1 MENRTEYKNPLAD
14 LMRSQREEV
23 EKYRWIES
31 EKAGRDIGWQRAS
44 EEWMR
49 KHFTGWKE
57 NARGRGVQQ
66 PLLEVLWFQQ
76 QEIESYKWIESERR
90 GHDIGWKHAVTEWH
104 DRHYG
109 EWKEH
114 VLTTALGEPGDT
126 DRTALGIVSERS
138 APKRKRPFSTK
149 HRENLAG
156 AMRAWHEKKK
166 SERSSSM

>member
-1 MENRTEYKNPLAD
+1 MENRSEYKNPLAD
-14 LMRSQREEV
+14 LMRSQREEI

-44 EEWMR
+44 GEWMR
-49 KHFTGWKE
+49 KYFPGWKQNIRE
-57 NARGRGVQQ
+57 RGVQP
-66 PLLEVLWFQQ
+66 PLFEILWFQQ

-90 GHDIGWKHAVTEWH
+90 GHDIGWNHAVTEWH

-114 VLTTALGEPGDT
+114 VLTTTMNELRDT
-126 DRTALGIVSERS
+126 SRTVAGIDSERS
-138 APKRKRPFSTK
+138 GPKGKRPFSSK
-149 HRENLAG
+149 HRKNLAV

-166 SERSSSM
+166 SGRPGSM

>member
-1 MENRTEYKNPLAD
+1 MENRSEYKSPLVD
-14 LMRSQREEV
+14 LMRSQREEI

-49 KHFTGWKE
+49 KYFPGWKQ
-57 NARGRGVQQ
+57 NVRARGVQP
-66 PLLEVLWFQQ
+66 PLFEILWFQQ
-76 QEIESYKWIESERR
+76 QEIESYKWIESEKR

-114 VLTTALGEPGDT
+114 VLTTTLDELRDT
-126 DRTALGIVSERS
+126 NRTVDGITSQRS
-138 APKRKRPFSTK
+138 TSKGKRPFSTK
-149 HRENLAG
+149 HRENLAV

-166 SERSSSM
+166 SGRSGSM